1 MPQNFLK
8 IQKEYL
14 RKVWLSPSEEA
25 EKVLPAQHLEEP
37 NLSFRW
43 SLSILLLFFSCFVS
57 CAGVSPPGNVQ
68 ASHVIRNVPFYPQEE
83 YQCGPASLAG
93 VLNYWGLETS
103 PEEIAAEIYSKSVK
117 GTLNIDMVLYVER
130 RGLKVRQYRGSFED
144 VKSKIDSGYPLIV
157 LVDEGFLVYQKN
169 HFMVVIGYGGE
180 GILANSGRERLKSIP
195 VKDFLRSWERT
206 KFWTLVITP

>member
-1 MPQNFLK
+1 MKVRNQVFPRRLDPHASFPSHRGRGVSNRLK
-8 IQKEYL
+8 GPK
-14 RKVWLSPSEEA
+14 P
-25 EKVLPAQHLEEP
+25 
-37 NLSFRW
+37 SFRR
-43 SLSILLLFFSCFVS
+43 SLPILVLLLMSFVS

-130 RGLKVRQYRGSFED
+130 RGLKARQYRGSLED
-144 VKSKIDSGYPLIV
+144 VKTKIDSGYPLIV
-157 LVDEGFLVYQKN
+157 LVDEGFLIYQKN
-169 HFMVVIGYGGE
+169 HFMVVIGHAE
-180 GILANSGRERLKSIP
+180 DGILANSGREQHKFIP
-195 VKDFLRSWERT
+195 LKDFLRSWGRT
-206 KFWTLVITP
+206 KFWTLVITPK